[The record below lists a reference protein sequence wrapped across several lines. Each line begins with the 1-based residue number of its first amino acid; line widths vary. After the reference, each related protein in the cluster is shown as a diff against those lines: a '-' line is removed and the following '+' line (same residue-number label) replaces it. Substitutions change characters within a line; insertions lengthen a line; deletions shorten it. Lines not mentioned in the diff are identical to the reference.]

1 MVNSHISTWMRVSLI
16 NIVYWVNHSIKS
28 FNCICITNFG
38 SYIAISEQEKNNDTE
53 IGSIPVTNSDLVK
66 WILQYNNEMV
76 LSTQSI
82 HYCVRTN
89 GLLLFAFLYLV
100 MQLHRGLLHIYFTLV
115 TPVPSPEN
123 ISESVI
129 TEKRA
134 EVGQTPFKLYDDSIC
149 CLNSTKSF
157 LLCMSYPHPAKR
169 YFLCRTAGTFSPEYP
184 KLRH

>member
-1 MVNSHISTWMRVSLI
+1 
-16 NIVYWVNHSIKS
+16 
-28 FNCICITNFG
+28 
-38 SYIAISEQEKNNDTE
+38 
-53 IGSIPVTNSDLVK
+53 
-66 WILQYNNEMV
+66 
-76 LSTQSI
+76 
-82 HYCVRTN
+82 
-89 GLLLFAFLYLV
+89 

-157 LLCMSYPHPAKR
+157 LLCMSYPAKR

-184 KLRH
+184 KLRHYSLPQSPNKYYEYPYDATNPMKTYDHSRLSILSLVMKMQSYISQQSRIPPVADHGILFHAYSSNGSCNITNSYVADLEHMARLYKTLSPLVCVYYPTHA